1 MMDCPFFPTSP
12 FIESNMSK
20 NFLFLNH
27 HPSSYSYLTIK
38 TLFLKIKF
46 LYSNFIE
53 KIHIYMFE
61 LCSSNN
67 CSLMSIERNLNIKQ
81 YTILESI
88 IDLLLKRNST
98 KALKLNR
105 YIWKR
110 ISFENRSI

>member
-1 MMDCPFFPTSP
+1 MDLPFFSNFP
-12 FIESNMSK
+12 IHESKMSK
-20 NFLFLNH
+20 NFVFLNH

-67 CSLMSIERNLNIKQ
+67 CSLMSIELNSNIKQ
-81 YTILESI
+81 YTIQESI

-105 YIWKR
+105 YI
-110 ISFENRSI
+110 SG